1 MTVSQKN
8 IDHLDQSKEFRKKRA
23 KKDRPVKA
31 QFRKLAGEV
40 RQSLR
45 SGQLKAGD
53 LLPSTRQLA
62 AQWGVHRH
70 TVMAAYEE
78 LVAEGWLESHPGQG
92 YRVATDWVDAQP
104 PAAFEEQF
112 GWDFAEELPATQ
124 ELGRPSARYR
134 FPSGQPDLRIF
145 PHEEY
150 YGQVR
155 QALRRCAA
163 DDLLGY
169 SNPAGRP
176 YFCEQLGHYLR
187 RARGLKFS
195 PEELVVTHGCQ
206 EAIYLVAR
214 CWLGPG
220 AVVAVEEQGFAKTW
234 EAFRCCGAE
243 LAPVAIDDQG
253 IIPESLERVF
263 QTHRVRLLYL
273 TPLHQYPTTV
283 TLTPTRRQAVLQ
295 LAQQYQ
301 VPILEDDYD
310 FEFHYQGTTQPPLK
324 VQDSHGLVAYC
335 STFSKV
341 LHPSARLGFVIAP
354 APLAQR
360 VARLKTVVSR
370 QNDNLAQEALAG
382 WMAEGGF
389 ERHLRRMRRHYEIR
403 RRAMG
408 QALAAWNPRPP
419 IHMPQG
425 GMCFWLDTGVDS
437 ARLSELASQDGVEV
451 RPGESYRLDG
461 QPSRFLRLGFAHPT
475 VPEIQEGIAL
485 LGRARTSLLKEP

>member
-1 MTVSQKN
+1 M
-8 IDHLDQSKEFRKKRA
+8 
-23 KKDRPVKA
+23 KA

-53 LLPSTRQLA
+53 VLPSTRQLA

-92 YRVATDWVDAQP
+92 YRVATDWVEAQA
-104 PAAFEEQF
+104 PAAHEEQF
-112 GWDFAEELPATQ
+112 GWDFQEDLPAMA
-124 ELGRPSARYR
+124 EIARPQARYR

-214 CWLGPG
+214 CWLSPG

-243 LAPVAIDDQG
+243 LAPVQIDEQG
-253 IIPESLERVF
+253 IVPESLEQVF
-263 QTHRVRLLYL
+263 SSRKVRLLYL

-283 TLTPTRRQAVLQ
+283 TLTPTRRQQVLQ

-310 FEFHYQGTTQPPLK
+310 FEFHYQGTTQAPLK
-324 VQDSHGLVAYC
+324 MQDTHGLVAYC

-389 ERHLRRMRRHYEIR
+389 ERHLRRMRRHYEAR
-403 RRAMG
+403 RRAMS
-408 QALAAWNPRPP
+408 QALAEWDPQPP
-419 IHMPQG
+419 IHLPQG

-437 ARLSELASQDGVEV
+437 QKLSELVRKDGVEV
-451 RPGESYRLDG
+451 QPGAAYRLDG
-461 QPSRFLRLGFAHPT
+461 QPSQHLRLGFAHPT
-475 VPEIQEGIAL
+475 IQEIQEGLAL
-485 LGRARTSLLKEP
+485 LGRARATLL

>member
-1 MTVSQKN
+1 M
-8 IDHLDQSKEFRKKRA
+8 
-23 KKDRPVKA
+23 KA

-53 LLPSTRQLA
+53 VLPSTRQVA

-92 YRVATDWVDAQP
+92 YRVATDWVEAQS
-104 PAAFEEQF
+104 PAPREEQF
-112 GWDFAEELPATQ
+112 GWGFAEELPATA
-124 ELGRPSARYR
+124 ELTRPQAKYR

-169 SNPAGRP
+169 SDPAGRP

-195 PEELVVTHGCQ
+195 SDELVVTHGSQ

-214 CWLGPG
+214 CWLSPG

-234 EAFRCCGAE
+234 EAFRCCGAD
-243 LAPVAIDDQG
+243 LAPVQIDDQG
-253 IIPESLERVF
+253 ILPESLEQVLRA
-263 QTHRVRLLYL
+263 RPVRLLYL

-283 TLTPTRRQAVLQ
+283 TLTPSRRQQVLQ

-389 ERHLRRMRRHYEIR
+389 ERHLRRMRRTYEVR

-408 QALAAWNPRPP
+408 QALAAWNPQPP
-419 IHMPQG
+419 IRMPHG
-425 GMCFWLDTGVDS
+425 GMSFWLDTGVDS
-437 ARLSELASQDGVEV
+437 QKLSELARRDGVEV
-451 RPGESYRLDG
+451 SPGQSYRLDG
-461 QPSRFLRLGFAHPT
+461 QPSRHLRLGFAYPT
-475 VPEIQEGIAL
+475 VQEIQEGLTL
-485 LGRARTSLLKEP
+485 LGRARATLL

>member
-1 MTVSQKN
+1 M
-8 IDHLDQSKEFRKKRA
+8 
-23 KKDRPVKA
+23 KA
-31 QFRKLAGEV
+31 QFRKLASEV

-53 LLPSTRQLA
+53 VLPSTRQLA

-92 YRVATDWVDAQP
+92 YRVATDWVETQA
-104 PAAFEEQF
+104 PATLQEQFAWNFEE
-112 GWDFAEELPATQ
+112 ELAATSEVAHPQ
-124 ELGRPSARYR
+124 AKYR
-134 FPSGQPDLRIF
+134 FPGGQPDLRIF

-150 YGQVR
+150 YTQVR

-214 CWLGPG
+214 CWLTPG
-220 AVVAVEEQGFAKTW
+220 SLVAVEEQGFAKTW

-243 LAPVAIDDQG
+243 LAPVQIDDQG
-253 IIPESLERVF
+253 ILPESLEQVLR
-263 QTHRVRLLYL
+263 TRRVRLLYL

-283 TLTPTRRQAVLQ
+283 TLTPTRRQQVLQ
-295 LAQQYQ
+295 LAHQYQ

-324 VQDSHGLVAYC
+324 AQDTHGLVAYC

-360 VARLKTVVSR
+360 VARMKTVVSR

-389 ERHLRRMRRHYEIR
+389 ERHLRRMRRHYEVR
-403 RRAMG
+403 RRAMA
-408 QALAAWNPRPP
+408 QALAAWDPQPP

-437 ARLSELASQDGVEV
+437 QKLSELARQQGVEV
-451 RPGESYRLDG
+451 QPGAAYRLDE
-461 QPSRFLRLGFAHPT
+461 QPSHHLRLGFAHPT
-475 VPEIQEGIAL
+475 AQEIQEGLAL
-485 LGRARTSLLKEP
+485 LGRARATLL

>member
-1 MTVSQKN
+1 M
-8 IDHLDQSKEFRKKRA
+8 
-23 KKDRPVKA
+23 
-31 QFRKLAGEV
+31 
-40 RQSLR
+40 
-45 SGQLKAGD
+45 
-53 LLPSTRQLA
+53 LPSTRQLA
-62 AQWGVHRH
+62 EQWGVHRH

-104 PAAFEEQF
+104 PAPAEEQF
-112 GWDFAEELPATQ
+112 GWDFAEDLPAQPETP
-124 ELGRPSARYR
+124 RMSARYR

-150 YGQVR
+150 YAQVR

-169 SNPAGRP
+169 SDPAGRP

-214 CWLGPG
+214 CWLTQG
-220 AVVAVEEQGFAKTW
+220 AVVAVEEQGFSKTW

-243 LAPVAIDDQG
+243 LAPVQIDDQG
-253 IIPESLERVF
+253 ILPESLERVL
-263 QTHRVRLLYL
+263 QDRRVRLLYL

-283 TLTPTRRQAVLQ
+283 TLTPTRRQQVLQ

-324 VQDSHGLVAYC
+324 VQDQHGLVAYC

-354 APLAQR
+354 TPLARR
-360 VARLKTVVSR
+360 VARMKTVVSR

-389 ERHLRRMRRHYEIR
+389 ERHLRRMRRHYETR

-408 QALAAWNPRPP
+408 LALSAWNPQPAVR
-419 IHMPQG
+419 MPQG

-437 ARLSELASQDGVEV
+437 QKLADLALKDGVEV
-451 RPGESYRLDG
+451 RPGSSYRLDG
-461 QPSRFLRLGFAHPT
+461 QPSQFLRLGFAYPT
-475 VPEIQEGIAL
+475 VPEIQEGTAL
-485 LGRARTSLLKEP
+485 LGKARAQLL

>member
-1 MTVSQKN
+1 M
-8 IDHLDQSKEFRKKRA
+8 
-23 KKDRPVKA
+23 KA

-53 LLPSTRQLA
+53 LLPSTRQVA

-70 TVMAAYEE
+70 TVMAAYDE

-92 YRVATDWVDAQP
+92 YKVATDWVEAQTQTP
-104 PAAFEEQF
+104 SAEQF
-112 GWDFAEELPATQ
+112 NWDFGHELAASP
-124 ELGRPSARYR
+124 ELHRTAARYR

-150 YGQVR
+150 YTQVR

-214 CWLGPG
+214 CWLQAGDI
-220 AVVAVEEQGFAKTW
+220 VAVEEQGFAKTW

-243 LAPVAIDDQG
+243 LAPIKIDDQG
-253 IIPESLERVF
+253 ILPESLEQAMRT
-263 QTHRVRLLYL
+263 QKVRLLYL

-283 TLTPTRRQAVLQ
+283 TLTPTRRQQVLQ

-389 ERHLRRMRRHYEIR
+389 ERHLRRMRRHYETR
-403 RRAMG
+403 RRAMA
-408 QALAAWNPRPP
+408 QALAAWDPAPP
-419 IHMPQG
+419 IRLPQG
-425 GMCFWLDTGVDS
+425 GMCFWLDTGVDTQKL
-437 ARLSELASQDGVEV
+437 AELAGLDGVEV
-451 RPGESYRLDG
+451 RPGSAYRLDG
-461 QPSRFLRLGFAHPT
+461 KSSSFLRLGFAHPT
-475 VPEIQEGIAL
+475 VQEIQEGLAL
-485 LGRARTSLLKEP
+485 LGRARAALL